1 MESLTLLESTEEF
14 VAGEPIVLQFD
25 GKITGG
31 LLIVRNSWGT
41 FGIHP
46 DSTQQQ
52 LTFTLPKTITQ
63 KSGSVDWT
71 LLYQKNTIS
80 TGTFSILPST
90 TSSNTMETYL
100 GPTSIFADNSDQ
112 SMLVVLPQD
121 EFGNPLPEGTEIV
134 KTEKFGESVQSSPLM
149 VSDMIAHNLTGAKKV
164 VGDIFIT
171 ANMAGQFSKEFT
183 INVLP
188 TVADDFTI
196 SMKRNHPYADGNQIV
211 SFTTSTILDVYG
223 NTLADGT
230 MVNFMIQDE
239 NGKRFQTYGQTL
251 NGVAIAKMLHPEVPG
266 KWKVWANISGASKS
280 NALQLEFDAA
290 VLDYPVHISN
300 DGKTITVGPILSY
313 MKQWVPDGMGI
324 SLKVVSPNDGTLLQ
338 VATTSRNG
346 MGHFAL
352 PNGIE
357 IQKNT
362 TIVTV
367 AGIKKQIHYKP

>member
-1 MESLTLLESTEEF
+1 
-14 VAGEPIVLQFD
+14 
-25 GKITGG
+25 
-31 LLIVRNSWGT
+31 
-41 FGIHP
+41 
-46 DSTQQQ
+46 
-52 LTFTLPKTITQ
+52 
-63 KSGSVDWT
+63 
-71 LLYQKNTIS
+71 
-80 TGTFSILPST
+80 
-90 TSSNTMETYL
+90 METYL

-171 ANMAGQFSKEFT
+171 ANMVGQFSKEFT
-183 INVLP
+183 VNVLP

-211 SFTTSTILDVYG
+211 SFTTSTILDVHG
-223 NTLADGT
+223 NTIADGT
-230 MVNFMIQDE
+230 MVNFVIQDG
-239 NGKRFQTYGQTL
+239 NGQRFQTYGQTL
-251 NGVAIAKMLHPEVPG
+251 NGTAVAKMLHPEVPG
-266 KWKVWANISGASKS
+266 KWKVWASISGASKS
-280 NALQLEFDAA
+280 NVLELEFDAA

-300 DGKTITVGPILSY
+300 DGKTITIGPILSY
-313 MKQWVPDGMGI
+313 MKQWVPDGMSI
-324 SLKVVSPNDGTLLQ
+324 SLKVVSPNDSTLLQ

-346 MGHFAL
+346 MAHFSL

-362 TIVTV
+362 TTVSV
-367 AGIKKQIHYKP
+367 AGIIKQIHYKP